1 MITINLETII
11 IITGYIT
18 GLIFNI
24 LTGRKFA
31 KYLHDSKLFS
41 KRINFL
47 PAYILLVITI
57 ILNLTVFTLSTTI
70 TSQINYF
77 TTGLDPVKTLLSII
91 YTLTITYLSYKYYER
106 KYRKI
111 NKPLTFIG
119 KTTEK
124 IEKYTTQINEFH
136 TTIKKQLMN
145 KWKKKQE
152 K

>member
-1 MITINLETII
+1 MITINLGTIVI
-11 IITGYIT
+11 IAGYVI

-31 KYLHDSKLFS
+31 KYLHDTKLFS
-41 KRINFL
+41 KRISFL
-47 PAYILLVITI
+47 PAYMLLVIAIIFNFTI
-57 ILNLTVFTLSTTI
+57 FTLSTTI
-70 TSQINYF
+70 TSQISYF
-77 TTGLDPVKTLLSII
+77 TTGLDPIKTLLSII
-91 YTLTITYLSYKYYER
+91 YTLTISYLSYKYYER
-106 KYRKI
+106 KYREI
-111 NKPLTFIG
+111 REPLTFIG

-145 KWKKKQE
+145 KWKKK